1 MKLNHIPLWSAIAL
15 LLVGFGEF
23 AKADSSSIQ
32 CALTGTAPAQG
43 VVRCALKGAN
53 SAVVVSV
60 SRLEPF
66 TEYTFIVGKTP
77 EAKFTT
83 DRKGGK
89 VLTFALSASPRFSPL
104 DFDPRGKQL
113 SIRSSTGNDVLSG
126 FFDAPDTSNS
136 VGVETVSLDTE
147 TDVASVKATYTTAK
161 SGRSTFLVKASG
173 LTAGHSLYVD
183 GIKRGGFGTG
193 KKDLTISF
201 DTAPKSEAVRMLD
214 FDPRDKRIDVIH
226 DVDGNIVASGGM
238 RAKIANIN
246 RTEPAK
252 SVGFIPWTGLHPGGT
267 ARTKTKVD
275 EQARRKFE
283 VELEDVPVGT
293 YELFVGS
300 DTTVKVADIVVTT
313 SEEGG
318 TEGEVEFANYDDEDY
333 LPLTFDITTAYFTV
347 TKGDTYFRGYAVA
360 ASSGDAGNSAFIEE
374 YLTATS
380 STPSGSKAEAKFEQD
395 DKGEQKF
402 EVELEDVPAG
412 TYTLWVGS
420 VERGEIEV
428 TLSGDSLEGE
438 IEFEEEDLDFDP
450 RNQLVEI
457 KNTGG
462 TVLFSHTLG
471 SGSADIPTDSM
482 ETEAALPLISNGVL
496 AAPARAKMKFKRDQD
511 GETSFEVELEDAPA
525 GEYLLFVGE
534 VNKGIIPP
542 NLDGDYEIE
551 FEDGDLDFDPRGQ
564 LISITRQHDSAVC
577 FTRLLPADL

>member
-1 MKLNHIPLWSAIAL
+1 
-15 LLVGFGEF
+15 V
-23 AKADSSSIQ
+23 Q
-32 CALTGTAPAQG
+32 CRSRHTGYWNCQPSQG

-161 SGRSTFLVKASG
+161 SGRSTLLVKASG